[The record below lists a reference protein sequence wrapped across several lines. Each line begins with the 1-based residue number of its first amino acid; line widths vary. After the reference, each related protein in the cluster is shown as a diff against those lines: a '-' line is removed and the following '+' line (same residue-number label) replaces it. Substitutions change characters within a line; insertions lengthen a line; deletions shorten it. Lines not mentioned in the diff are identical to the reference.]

1 MPKNKGGER
10 MATNFIDMSTKHA
23 VAGSSKLKA
32 TTAGHIYNIL
42 IEQDMD
48 NGSVV
53 AKGDYVKPEVYK
65 AKASTG
71 FSGTIVDV
79 AANGNFYVEVT
90 DPGDAVL
97 LLNVPLIYEEYT
109 TAMQHESN
117 FYNANGDIV
126 RGYELYKNDIF
137 ELSKE
142 GFDGTPTKGASVTV
156 ENFKVKVGA

>member
-1 MPKNKGGER
+1 
-10 MATNFIDMSTKHA
+10 MATSFLNFSKKRAIC
-23 VAGSSKLKA
+23 GSSKLKA

-42 IEQDMD
+42 IEQDLD

-65 AKASTG
+65 AKDSTG
-71 FSGTIVDV
+71 FAGKIIDV
-79 AANGNFYVEVT
+79 AANGNFYVEVE

-97 LLNVPLIYEEYT
+97 LLQVPMIYEEYT

-126 RGYELYKNDIF
+126 RGYELYKGDIF

-142 GFDGTPTKGASVTV
+142 GFEGTPEKGKSVTI
-156 ENFKVKVGA
+156 NSKKVKVED

>member
-1 MPKNKGGER
+1 MVGFL
-10 MATNFIDMSTKHA
+10 NFSKKHA
-23 VAGSSKLKA
+23 VCHSTLLKA
-32 TTAGHIYNIL
+32 TNCGKIYNIL
-42 IEQDMD
+42 IEEDLD

-65 AKASTG
+65 AKDSTG
-71 FSGTIVDV
+71 FAGTIVDV

-90 DPGDAVL
+90 DPGDAVIL
-97 LLNVPLIYEEYT
+97 IQVPLIHEEYT

-126 RGYELYKNDIF
+126 RAYELYKGDVF

-142 GFDGTPTKGASVTV
+142 GFTGTPAKGKTVTI
-156 ENFKVKVGA
+156 ENKKVKVAD

>member
-1 MPKNKGGER
+1 
-10 MATNFIDMSTKHA
+10 MATNFLDFSKKHA
-23 VAGSSKLKA
+23 VCGSSKLKA

-42 IEQDMD
+42 IEEDLD

-65 AKASTG
+65 AKDSTG
-71 FSGTIVDV
+71 FAGKIVDV
-79 AANGNFYVEVT
+79 ASNGNFYVEVEN
-90 DPGDAVL
+90 PGDAVL
-97 LLNVPLIYEEYT
+97 LLQVPMIHEEYT

-126 RGYELYKNDIF
+126 RGYELHKGDIF

-142 GFDGTPTKGASVTV
+142 GFEGDPQKGKSVTI
-156 ENFKVKVGA
+156 NAKKVKVEEE